1 MTRINA
7 TETTPLIP
15 EIPPEVSDVERN
27 SPDEPKTY
35 SHAFIARVVVALL
48 IGESFRHCDS
58 ELTIQVSLLPMPMA
72 HWYWRLIR

>member
-27 SPDEPKTY
+27 SADEPKTY

-48 IGESFRHCDS
+48 IGK
-58 ELTIQVSLLPMPMA
+58 
-72 HWYWRLIR
+72 